1 MKLYLIGL
9 PGSGKSFLGKQLA
22 DELNLPFIDLDEVIE
37 RGAGISVSKIFSDQG
52 EEHFRKLEAQMLRRQ
67 SETPEFVMACGGGT
81 PCFHNNVQ
89 FMNETGQ
96 CIFLNVP
103 VTEIVTRLNATERN
117 SRPLLADT
125 ENALLEEKLTQL
137 FEQRKPFYEQAAVTI
152 NKPTLEELKQALKK

>member
-22 DELNLPFIDLDEVIE
+22 DELNLPFIDLDEAIE
-37 RGAGISVSKIFSDQG
+37 REAGISVSKIFSDQG
-52 EEHFRKLEAQMLRRQ
+52 EEHFRRLEAQTLRSQ

-81 PCFHNNVQ
+81 PCFHDNVQ

-103 VTEIVTRLNATERN
+103 VAEIVARLNSSEKN

-125 ENALLEEKLTQL
+125 GNELLEDKLTRL
-137 FEQRKPFYEQAAVTI
+137 LEQRKSFYEQAAVVVKKT
-152 NKPTLEELKQALKK
+152 TLEEIKRLLKK